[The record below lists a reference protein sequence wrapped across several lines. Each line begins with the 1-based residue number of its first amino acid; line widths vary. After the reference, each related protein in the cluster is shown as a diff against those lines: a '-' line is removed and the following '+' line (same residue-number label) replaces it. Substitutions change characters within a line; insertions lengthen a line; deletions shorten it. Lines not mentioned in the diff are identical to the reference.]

1 MGGRK
6 CQALTPIFPS
16 SLFSFPFQ
24 GPPGPYGNP
33 GLPGPPGA
41 KVSVCCGVWRESR
54 GTDAEVRAALG
65 ELLFLEAPGG
75 WASGSLWR
83 PQALPGASQVP
94 GPVPGWRHSEELRV

>member
-1 MGGRK
+1 M
-6 CQALTPIFPS
+6 TPIFPS

-75 WASGSLWR
+75 WASGSRTVEDIYPGLKHSLEPPR
-83 PQALPGASQVP
+83 CQALYRAGDTVRS
-94 GPVPGWRHSEELRV
+94 